1 MAGADRPL
9 VLSVDQGTS
18 ATKAV
23 VLDDTGAVVA
33 SASVPLAQAHPQPG
47 WAEQDPMEIWS
58 SVQGAVAASLHGL
71 DASRVVGVGLS
82 TQRES
87 TLLWDRDTGRP
98 VGPVLG
104 WQDKRGSGIC
114 ARLREQGL
122 DEKVRAA
129 SGLPIDP
136 MWSASK
142 ATWLLD
148 AHDPDRARS
157 ARGELCLGTVDAWL
171 LACLGGG
178 HVIEAGNASRTQLL
192 DLATLTWDP
201 ELLDAFNVPAEV
213 LPKVLP
219 SAGTFAPAGRLA
231 PLTDDVP
238 VTAVLGDSHAAL
250 FAHGI
255 RNPGQVKATYGTGSS
270 VMGLTDGA
278 GGDTGELCRTIAW
291 QTDADIESVAYAV
304 EGNIRSSGATLAWLA
319 EVLDTTPA
327 DLAACAA
334 PDSGGVTLVPA
345 FTGLGAPWWDD
356 TAVAV
361 LTGLGLGTRKPHLA
375 RAALESIAFQV
386 EDVVAAVERQTG
398 RIDTVLADGGATAN
412 RDLMQ
417 LQADTSGR
425 TVQRATARDLSALG
439 AAQLA
444 GVAAGLWSLADLERQ
459 PRDRER
465 FDPAEDESSRARRQ
479 TAWHQAVARA
489 RLRPPPADVTG
500 GFA

>member
-1 MAGADRPL
+1 VPAADGPL

-18 ATKAV
+18 STKAV
-23 VLDDTGAVVA
+23 VLDATGAVVA
-33 SASVPLAQAHPQPG
+33 SASVPLSQAHPRPG
-47 WAEQDPMEIWS
+47 WAEQDPMEIWA
-58 SVQGAVAASLHGL
+58 SVPQAVRASLDGL
-71 DASRVVGVGLS
+71 DARRVVGVGLS

-87 TLLWDRDTGRP
+87 TLLWDRATGVP
-98 VGPVLG
+98 LGPVLG
-104 WQDKRGSGIC
+104 WQDNRGSAIC
-114 ARLREQGL
+114 AGLRERGL
-122 DEKVRAA
+122 DGKIRAA

-136 MWSASK
+136 MWSSSK

-157 ARGELCLGTVDAWL
+157 RRGELCLGTVDSWL
-171 LACLGGG
+171 VWCLGGG

-192 DLATLTWDP
+192 DLSSRAWDP
-201 ELLDAFNVPAEV
+201 ELLDIFRVPAEV
-213 LPKVLP
+213 LPTVVP
-219 SAGTFAPAGRLA
+219 SAGTFASAGRLA
-231 PLTDDVP
+231 PLGDDVP
-238 VTAVLGDSHAAL
+238 VAAVLGDSHSAV

-255 RNPGQVKATYGTGSS
+255 RRPGQVKATYGTGSS

-278 GGDTGELCRTIAW
+278 GGDTGELCRTLAW
-291 QTDADIESVAYAV
+291 QTDRDLGSVAYAV
-304 EGNIRSSGATLAWLA
+304 EGNIRSSGATLMWLA
-319 EVLDTTPA
+319 DLFDTAPA
-327 DLAACAA
+327 DLAITAA

-361 LTGLGLGTRKPHLA
+361 ISGLGFGTRKPQLA

-386 EDVVAAVERQTG
+386 EDVVAAVEREVG
-398 RIDTVLADGGATAN
+398 RIDTVHADGGATAN

-444 GVAAGLWSLADLERQ
+444 GVAVGLWTHHDLETQ
-459 PRDRER
+459 ARDREAFAPR
-465 FDPAEDESSRARRQ
+465 EDQASRGRRQ
-479 TAWHQAVARA
+479 AAWHDAVARS
-489 RLRPPPADVTG
+489 R
-500 GFA
+500 FAPDAS